1 MDAYRKLADNLNS
14 LLNPNGNMAIYQGI
28 VKKVHGNLC
37 DLLIGNI
44 LIEDVRLKASE
55 TTDDGEILLVPAIG
69 SAVTVGSLSGDLSQL
84 VVIAVD
90 KVDSIK
96 VTGSITINGGK
107 LGGMVN
113 VKALTS
119 KLNEF
124 VREFNLHTHTTPNG
138 MSGTPQA
145 QATNFKASDY
155 EDDKIKH

>member
-28 VKKVHGNLC
+28 VKKVHGNIC

-55 TTDDGEILLVPAIG
+55 TTDDGEFLIVPAIG

-84 VVIAVD
+84 VVIAFD

-113 VKALTS
+113 VKDLTD
-119 KLNEF
+119 KLNGL
-124 VREFNLHTHTTPNG
+124 VRSFNNHIHTTPNG
-138 MSGTPQA
+138 PSGVPTELVQEF
-145 QATNFKASDY
+145 NASDY

>member
-107 LGGMVN
+107 LGG
-113 VKALTS
+113 KALTS